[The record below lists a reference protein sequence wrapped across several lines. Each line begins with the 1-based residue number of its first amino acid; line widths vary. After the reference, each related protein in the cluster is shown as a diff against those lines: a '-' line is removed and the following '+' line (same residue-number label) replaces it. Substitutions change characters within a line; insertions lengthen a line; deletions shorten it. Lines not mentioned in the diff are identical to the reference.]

1 MPSTL
6 NPACLLC
13 GLGYADRPL
22 RELHIRGDP
31 GHGDAGDARTAQ
43 PCVCPHLTRAT
54 GFRPGTQVRTSHT
67 WRYRTPSRGAHS
79 TLDTVRPAVAR
90 SFRTG
95 WFGSGAGE
103 LDGDVKAGSRSVRVR
118 PGHSGPVCAA
128 IVLTGPNAAARRLVG
143 SGRRGG

>member
-31 GHGDAGDARTAQ
+31 GHGDAGDTRTAQ
-43 PCVCPHLTRAT
+43 PRVSPHLTRAT

-67 WRYRTPSRGAHS
+67 WRYRTPSRDAHS
-79 TLDTVRPAVAR
+79 IHDTVRPAVAR

-95 WFGSGAGE
+95 WSGG
-103 LDGDVKAGSRSVRVR
+103 
-118 PGHSGPVCAA
+118 GPV
-128 IVLTGPNAAARRLVG
+128 N
-143 SGRRGG
+143 

>member
-6 NPACLLC
+6 SPACLLC

-22 RELHIRGDP
+22 VELHVRGDL

-43 PCVCPHLTRAT
+43 PCVPPHLTRAA
-54 GFRPGTQVRTSHT
+54 GFCRGTQVRTSHT
-67 WRYRTPSRGAHS
+67 WRYRTPSRDAHG
-79 TLDTVRPAVAR
+79 TDDTVRPAVAR

-118 PGHSGPVCAA
+118 PGHSGAVCAA
-128 IVLTGPNAAARRLVG
+128 IVLTGRDAAARRLAG
-143 SGRRGG
+143 SGRRGE